1 MTSLKRESGYII
13 SDSHNR
19 RIELNVCAEAKSSC
33 ANGAGKHFIPVVPVF
48 ADYGV
53 PGKKPTT
60 YAQVCGK
67 LQVASFTGNVEGLKR
82 TIVSEL
88 LRKRYRNCSKKSNVV
103 LSNSILN
110 LKWVY
115 FQTVPLCL

>member
-1 MTSLKRESGYII
+1 MLKLKVHVLMELVSL
-13 SDSHNR
+13 
-19 RIELNVCAEAKSSC
+19 SSLL
-33 ANGAGKHFIPVVPVF
+33 FLYLLTTV
-48 ADYGV
+48 YLE
-53 PGKKPTT
+53 KKTTT

-115 FQTVPLCL
+115 FQTVPLCLYGWVSFW